1 MKESSSRRRGQEAR
15 LSAPDVLTLL
25 GSLVALMLVAA
36 ACTTAGTSPTT
47 QAQESTAA
55 PSTVVAAPSTTVAVS
70 STTTTQVPS
79 TVTTQPSVPATPPTF
94 APFQVA
100 LLDVLR
106 SMGLEAKVPEHSG
119 PNSAQAMVKSGDE
132 ELFLVW
138 AYKGT
143 VQPLGDFTMIGSE
156 TVDGIEFLALD
167 RRFVALN
174 YAFAC
179 GGDTLYEV
187 ASINERNG
195 DEDVLELAVQLAAT
209 LDC

>member
-1 MKESSSRRRGQEAR
+1 MSRGRFA
-15 LSAPDVLTLL
+15 AFVAA
-25 GSLVALMLVAA
+25 LVLVAA
-36 ACTTAGTSPTT
+36 ACTTTGSSPATPTEGSTIASNTTS
-47 QAQESTAA
+47 
-55 PSTVVAAPSTTVAVS
+55 STVASVPSTTVTVS

-79 TVTTQPSVPATPPTF
+79 ITTTQPNVPATPPTF

-106 SMGLEAKVPEHSG
+106 SMGLEANVPEHSG

-138 AYKGT
+138 AHKGT
-143 VQPLGDFTMIGSE
+143 VQPLGTFTMIGSE
-156 TVDGIEFLALD
+156 TIDDIEFLALD

-187 ASINERNG
+187 ASINERYG
-195 DEDVLELAVQLAAT
+195 DEDVLDLATQLAT
-209 LDC
+209 VLDC